1 MDATT
6 LALVVFLVTTFAAA
20 LVAGLAGFAF
30 GLVAAAAWLYVLTPV
45 QTASLII
52 AYGLIVQSV
61 AVWKLR
67 RALQW
72 TSLWPFLLGGALGVP
87 AGVATLEAAPP
98 GLVRAG
104 IGLFLVLYSIHGL
117 LRPELKPIT
126 AGGAPADAGIGF
138 LNGLVGGV
146 SGLAGIVVVIWCGLR
161 GWPKDTQRAVFQPVA
176 VAIFLMSAL
185 WLGARGAVSVDTAW
199 LFVIG
204 LPALLAGTW
213 LGLKLYGRLDEA
225 SFRNVVLSI
234 LLVSGAALT
243 FLEVSR

>member
-6 LALVVFLVTTFAAA
+6 VALMVFLVATFLAA

-30 GLVAAAAWLYVLTPV
+30 GLVAAAAWLYVLTPI

-52 AYGLIVQSV
+52 AYGLIVQGV

-67 RALQW
+67 GALQW
-72 TSLWPFLLGGALGVP
+72 TRLWPFLVGGAIGVP
-87 AGVATLEAAPP
+87 VGVAILEAEPP
-98 GLVRAG
+98 GYVRAG
-104 IGLFLVLYSIHGL
+104 IGLFLVLYSIHAL
-117 LRPELKPIT
+117 ARPALKPIT

-138 LNGLVGGV
+138 LNGAVGGV

-161 GWPKDTQRAVFQPVA
+161 AWPKDVQRAVFQPVA

-185 WLGARGAVSVDTAW
+185 WLGARGAMSVDTAW

-225 SFRNVVLSI
+225 RFRNVVLVV
-234 LLVSGAALT
+234 LLVSGAALVL
-243 FLEVSR
+243 LELSR